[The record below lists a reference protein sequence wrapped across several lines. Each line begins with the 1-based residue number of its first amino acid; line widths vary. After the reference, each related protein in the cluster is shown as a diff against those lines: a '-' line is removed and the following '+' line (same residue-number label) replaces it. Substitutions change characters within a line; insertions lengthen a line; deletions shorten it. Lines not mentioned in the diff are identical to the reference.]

1 MFQRIICIKSFFI
14 LFLALITSAANADIS
29 CVDPDFFLL
38 LLLFVFLVIKL
49 SILISS
55 SSPECPLCPELY
67 PLRSEPSFSSSQSLF
82 SSCNAA
88 TDLLCE
94 IAFIELRNL
103 LLFSTSFLHDL
114 LLLLLAVDESIT
126 PNDLRLLFDSSS
138 GLYLSQGHIR
148 LVYRLTVML

>member
-38 LLLFVFLVIKL
+38 FLVFF
-49 SILISS
+49 ISS
-55 SSPECPLCPELY
+55 KIY
-67 PLRSEPSFSSSQSLF
+67 VIHASFSSSQSLF

>member
-1 MFQRIICIKSFFI
+1 MFQRIICLKRTLLYTLFSAHYFSCKRRHIVLIPTSFYSFF
-14 LFLALITSAANADIS
+14 S
-29 CVDPDFFLL
+29 
-38 LLLFVFLVIKL
+38 L
-49 SILISS
+49 SLS
-55 SSPECPLCPELY
+55 LHHH
-67 PLRSEPSFSSSQSLF
+67 RSHASFSSSQSLF

-94 IAFIELRNL
+94 IAFIGLRNL
-103 LLFSTSFLHDL
+103 LLFSTSFLRDL